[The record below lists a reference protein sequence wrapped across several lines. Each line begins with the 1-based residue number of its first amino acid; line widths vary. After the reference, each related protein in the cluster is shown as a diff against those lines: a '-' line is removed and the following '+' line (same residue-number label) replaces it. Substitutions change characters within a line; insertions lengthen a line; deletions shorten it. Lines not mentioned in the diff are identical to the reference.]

1 MKKIILIGNVACGK
15 TTLCQYLNNMDL
27 KYKKTQAVEVY
38 HETIDTPGEY
48 LENRSLF
55 RSLMVMS
62 TETDQVLFVQD
73 ATSERYYFSPGQ
85 SGAFS
90 LPVAGIVTKT
100 DIATEQEI
108 RNARELLELA
118 GANPIFEV
126 SAFAGTGME
135 ELTAF
140 LECEPRKAI
149 EQGIKDAEDK
159 SAGND

>member
-15 TTLCQYLNNMDL
+15 TTLCQYLNNMEL

-48 LENRSLF
+48 LENRGFF

-73 ATSERYYFSPGQ
+73 ATTERYYFSPGQ

-100 DIATEQEI
+100 DIANEQQI
-108 RNARELLELA
+108 RNARQLLELA
-118 GANPIFEV
+118 GADPIFEV
-126 SAFAGTGME
+126 SAFTGEVME
-135 ELTAF
+135 ALTAF
-140 LECEPRKAI
+140 LECEPRKNA
-149 EQGIKDAEDK
+149 GEDRV
-159 SAGND
+159 